1 MYELS
6 RNIGLFRIRALSTHD
21 LLLKHHYDEDPNL
34 HLSLDFLRGTLT
46 FFHDDER

>member
-34 HLSLDFLRGTLT
+34 PIFGFLKGHIDVFR
-46 FFHDDER
+46 